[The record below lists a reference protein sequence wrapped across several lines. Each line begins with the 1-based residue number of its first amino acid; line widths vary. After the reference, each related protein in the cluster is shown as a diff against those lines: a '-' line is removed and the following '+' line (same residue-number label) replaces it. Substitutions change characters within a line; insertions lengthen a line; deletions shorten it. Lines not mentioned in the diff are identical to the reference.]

1 MEQIVEQC
9 AVIASVPRG
18 WLGLQ
23 GRCRPFGG
31 EEEGQGPGLPRTQGE
46 PWCFVPYDTCHLKVI
61 RRPRPSSCV
70 KRLSRTQHHPLK
82 SLRSLATRWNSCMA
96 YRTCLSRTSMISAMT
111 YSMYHA
117 YCSRMPV
124 SWGRH
129 SNMILPLPRR
139 TVWRPPVYL
148 YNTMHA
154 CVLTRL
160 LVCLGI

>member
-1 MEQIVEQC
+1 MIHSSE
-9 AVIASVPRG
+9 
-18 WLGLQ
+18 
-23 GRCRPFGG
+23 
-31 EEEGQGPGLPRTQGE
+31 
-46 PWCFVPYDTCHLKVI
+46 WCV

-124 SWGRH
+124 TGGRH
-129 SNMILPLPRR
+129 SNMILPLPSR
-139 TVWRPPVYL
+139 TVLRSPVYL
-148 YNTMHA
+148 YNTNP
-154 CVLTRL
+154 CVSLAEGDPLSVQLRRPNRVIQTPPPGRAIAA
-160 LVCLGI
+160 VERAQGCSGV